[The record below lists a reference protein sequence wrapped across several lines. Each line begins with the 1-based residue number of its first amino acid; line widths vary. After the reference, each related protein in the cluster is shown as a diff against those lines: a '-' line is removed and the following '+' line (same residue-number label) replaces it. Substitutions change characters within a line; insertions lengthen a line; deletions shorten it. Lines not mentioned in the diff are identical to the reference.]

1 MFFGKMSIFS
11 QVSSIQA
18 LNYLAHGA
26 LASDCLLCG
35 SLGEGEICLACDAS
49 FERVAHACPRCALPL
64 PESHR
69 CGACLAHP
77 PAFDAAIALFAY
89 RFPLERLMHRFKY
102 GGDLAC
108 GKWLASQLASR
119 VAHEA
124 PPQLLVVPPAARERL
139 HRRGFNPAAEIAKV
153 VAHRTRARFERH
165 LVRRVREQ
173 APQAGLPRRERLAN
187 LRGVF
192 VAGTNLDG
200 RHVVVVDDV
209 MTTGAT
215 AEAMARALKDA
226 GAASVRIWVVA
237 RTPEPGG

>member
-1 MFFGKMSIFS
+1 MFFGYMSIFS
-11 QVSSIQA
+11 PARAIQA
-18 LNYLAHGA
+18 LNYLAGSA
-26 LASDCLLCG
+26 IASDCLLCG
-35 SLGEGEICLACDAS
+35 AMGKGEVCEACDAS
-49 FERVAHACPRCALPL
+49 FERVAQACPCCALPL
-64 PESHR
+64 AESRR
-69 CGACLAHP
+69 CGACLSHP

-108 GKWLASQLASR
+108 GKWLASELASR
-119 VAHEA
+119 VAHET

-153 VAHRTRARFERH
+153 VARRARARLAPH

-173 APQAGLPRRERLAN
+173 APQAGLPRRERVAN
-187 LRGVF
+187 LRGAF
-192 VAGTNLDG
+192 VARTPLAGLD
-200 RHVVVVDDV
+200 VVVVDDV

-226 GAASVRIWVVA
+226 GAATVRIWVVA